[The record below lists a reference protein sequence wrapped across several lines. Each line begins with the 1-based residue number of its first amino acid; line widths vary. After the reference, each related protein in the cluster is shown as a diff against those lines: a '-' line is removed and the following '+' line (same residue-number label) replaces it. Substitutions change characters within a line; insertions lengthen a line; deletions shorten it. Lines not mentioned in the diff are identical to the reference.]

1 MMNIIDLY
9 ISRVILSTSAL
20 CLLVLTGLSGII
32 KWVDQLRV
40 VGRGSYT
47 MMDAGVYVL
56 YLIPR
61 DVEMFFP
68 MAVLLGALIGMGM
81 LASNSELVVMQAS
94 GMSRLQITQS
104 AMKTAIPLMIMV
116 MALGEWGAP
125 VAEQSAKDLQ
135 ATKISGGS
143 LIKSQRGI
151 WAKDGDLFVNI
162 SEVQDIDK
170 LNNITLYKFDSQS
183 KLVQLTQA
191 KKAQFEDEKDE
202 WRLTDVTTT
211 LLSDERIELVE
222 TSSEQW
228 RSTLT
233 PDKLSVVSV
242 KPEALSIQGL
252 LGYLEYLEVNQQD
265 ASRYELALWRKIMQ
279 PVTVAVMMLVALSFV
294 FGPLRTVTMGA
305 RVLLGVVAG
314 FSFYISNQ
322 IFGPMSMVYN
332 LPAMVGAVAPSIL
345 FTGIALYYIRK

>member
-1 MMNIIDLY
+1 MRILDFY
-9 ISRVILSTSAL
+9 IARVIVSTSAL
-20 CLLVLTGLSGII
+20 CLLILTGLSGII

-47 MMDAGVYVL
+47 LIDAGIYVL
-56 YLIPR
+56 FLVPR

-116 MALGEWGAP
+116 MVLGEWGAP
-125 VAEQSAKDLQ
+125 AAEKSAKELQ
-135 ATKISGGS
+135 AVKVSGGS
-143 LIKSQRGI
+143 LIKSHRGI
-151 WAKDGDLFVNI
+151 WAKDGDMFVNI
-162 SEVQDIDK
+162 GEVQSIDM
-170 LNNITLYKFDSQS
+170 LNNVSLYRFD
-183 KLVQLTQA
+183 
-191 KKAQFEDEKDE
+191 DELA
-202 WRLTDVTTT
+202 LTDVTHANKAIFIDDVWQLSGVVTT
-211 LLSDERIELVE
+211 YVQDERVIREHLDKDTW
-222 TSSEQW
+222 TSS
-228 RSTLT
+228 LT

-242 KPEALSIQGL
+242 KPESLSIRGL
-252 LGYLEYLEVNQQD
+252 LDYLDYLEVNEQD
-265 ASRYELALWRKIMQ
+265 SSRYELALWRKIMQ

-322 IFGPMSMVYN
+322 IFGPMSIVYE
-332 LPAMVGAVAPSIL
+332 LPAFVGAVTPSIL
-345 FTGIALYYIRK
+345 FTILAMHYIRK

>member
-1 MMNIIDLY
+1 MNIIDLY

-191 KKAQFEDEKDE
+191 KKAQFEHEKDE

>member
-1 MMNIIDLY
+1 MNIIDLY
-9 ISRVILSTSAL
+9 ISRIILSTSAL

-32 KWVDQLRV
+32 KWVDQLRL
-40 VGRGSYT
+40 VGRGSYS

-56 YLIPR
+56 YLVPR
-61 DVEMFFP
+61 DIEMFFP

-94 GMSRLQITQS
+94 GMSRLQITLS

-125 VAEQSAKDLQ
+125 VAEQSAKELQ

-143 LIKSQRGI
+143 LIKSNSGI

-162 SEVQDIDK
+162 GEVQDINK
-170 LNNITLYKFDSQS
+170 LNNITLYKFDEQS

-191 KKAQFEDEKDE
+191 KHADFKQDE
-202 WRLTDVTTT
+202 WQLTGVTTT
-211 LLSDERIELVE
+211 QLSDDKIELVE
-222 TSSEQW
+222 TPTEQW

-233 PDKLSVVSV
+233 PDKLGVVSV

-265 ASRYELALWRKIMQ
+265 PSRYELALWRKIMQ
-279 PVTVAVMMLVALSFV
+279 PITVAVMMLVALSFV

-322 IFGPMSMVYN
+322 IFGPMSIVYD
-332 LPAMVGAVAPSIL
+332 LPAVVGAVTPSIL
-345 FTGIALYYIRK
+345 FTSLAFYYIRK